1 MVVFNDSTALR
12 QAYAQ
17 LNEEYKPTEQDQ
29 YYEHCLRQIQ
39 SDPNKKE
46 TILAMSRVR
55 VAQDEE
61 YIVYIHQWEGH
72 NPIGSYVNVTQTDV
86 GLCPSFQ
93 PIKERYITEE
103 GTYADR
109 VISKNVSVGYYI
121 RFTKETANELHK
133 LCNDVSAKTAART
146 KYYIENEGGNK
157 IVINSYNDWVNG
169 DFDDLHENGTIT
181 KPLPNNDSNKR
192 ETQKQH

>member
-12 QAYAQ
+12 QAYAA
-17 LNEEYKPTEQDQ
+17 LHEEYKPTEQDQ

-39 SDPNKKE
+39 SDPKKKE
-46 TILAMSRVR
+46 TIIAMSRVR
-55 VAQDEE
+55 VAEGEE
-61 YIVYIHQWEGH
+61 YIVYIHQWEGQ
-72 NPIGSYVNVTQTDV
+72 NPIGSYVNITQTDV
-86 GLCPSFQ
+86 GLYPNFQ

-121 RFTKETANELHK
+121 PFTKETANDLHK
-133 LCNDVSAKTAART
+133 LCNDITAKAGAKT
-146 KYYIENEGGNK
+146 KYYIENEGSNK

-181 KPLPNNDSNKR
+181 KSLTNDDSNKR
-192 ETQKQH
+192 ETQRQH

>member
-46 TILAMSRVR
+46 TIIAMSRVR
-55 VAQDEE
+55 VAQGEE